1 MKLENMFKKTKS
13 LYREQNVKHTAALKP
28 EVPQGLLRKCNK
40 CGAAIVTEDVKN
52 GNYICPKCGGYF
64 RIHAYTRIRMV
75 TDEGSFEEWDKDLVG
90 ANPMEYRGY
99 EEKLSSVR
107 EKTGLREA
115 VVTGKGRIN
124 GQEAVIGVCDGRFF
138 MASMGWAVGEKITR
152 AVERAT
158 RERLPVILFAC
169 SGGARMQEG
178 ITSLMQMAKTS
189 AALKKHSDAGLLYIS
204 VLTEPTTGGVTAS
217 FAMLGDVILAEPGAL
232 IGFAGPR
239 VIEQTIRQKLP
250 KGFQRAEFLLEHGF
264 VDEIVERE
272 KLKKTLTKLLKLHDE
287 KRKTE
292 NTDLSEIDKD
302 KAKTAND
309 GTAEEQLSDDA
320 SVEYRE
326 KAVLSQRASELFR
339 EKKRYQNNRT
349 EHTAWERVQISRKLE
364 RPSGSSYIKSLFTDF
379 MELHGDRKYGD
390 DPAVIGGIANFHGI
404 PVTVIVQEKGCDTKE
419 NIHRNFGMPMPE
431 GYRKALRLMKQAEK
445 FRRPV
450 ICFVDTPGAFCGIEA
465 EERGQG
471 AAIADNLMELAGL
484 TVPVL
489 TIITGEGGSGGALA
503 LAAGD
508 QVWMLESAV
517 YSILSPEGF
526 SSILWKDSTK
536 AKEAAEVMKLT
547 ALDLHS
553 QGIIEKVI
561 YEPEEFT
568 EQTFYQVTDILDEE
582 ISDFLGEYR
591 NYSEEILLEKRY
603 ERFRKF

>member
-13 LYREQNVKHTAALKP
+13 LYREQSAKHTGTLKP

-64 RIHAYTRIRMV
+64 RIHAYTRIRMI

-90 ANPMEYRGY
+90 GNPMEYRGY
-99 EEKLSSVR
+99 EEKLNSVR
-107 EKTGLREA
+107 EKTGLQEA

-124 GQEAVIGVCDGRFF
+124 GREAVIGVCDGRFF

-158 RERLPVILFAC
+158 REQLPVILFAC

-178 ITSLMQMAKTS
+178 ITSLMQMSKTS

-272 KLKKTLTKLLKLHDE
+272 NLKRTLTKLLKLHGR

-292 NTDLSEIDKD
+292 GTDLPGSDKVQEI
-302 KAKTAND
+302 ND
-309 GTAEEQLSDDA
+309 RSAAEVKLSDNVGTAD
-320 SVEYRE
+320 RE
-326 KAVLSQRASELFR
+326 KRIFSQETSDSFC
-339 EKKRYQNNRT
+339 EKEFCQNSRMK
-349 EHTAWERVQISRKLE
+349 HTAWERVQISRKLE

-390 DPAVIGGIANFHGI
+390 DPAVIGGIAAFHGM

-471 AAIADNLMELAGL
+471 AAIADSLMELAGL

-489 TIITGEGGSGGALA
+489 TMITGEGGSGGALA

-508 QVWMLESAV
+508 QVWMLENAV

-547 ALDLHS
+547 AADLYS

-561 YEPEEFT
+561 CEPEGYS
-568 EQTFYQVTDILDEE
+568 EQTLYQVTDILDKE
-582 ISDFLGEYR
+582 ITDFLEEYR
-591 NYSEEILLEKRY
+591 NYSEEVLLEKRY